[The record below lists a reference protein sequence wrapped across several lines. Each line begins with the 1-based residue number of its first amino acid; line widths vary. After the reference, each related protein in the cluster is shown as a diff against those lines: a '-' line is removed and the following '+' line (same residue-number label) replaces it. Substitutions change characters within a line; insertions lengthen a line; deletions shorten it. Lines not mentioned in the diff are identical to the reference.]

1 MNKLQA
7 FLVGAGTLMVILPF
21 LAALVSRYTENVA
34 SDKVKSKYNRIFFFF
49 TLNQSID
56 RRRSS
61 PGSSS
66 L

>member
-34 SDKVKSKYNRIFFFF
+34 SDKVKSKYNRIFF
-49 TLNQSID
+49 
-56 RRRSS
+56 
-61 PGSSS
+61 SS